1 MVFNKLRK
9 GERRSI
15 GHLRSPRGSIDETGN
30 PPFNGNGSSPNSP
43 LQPAASPVQSQ
54 SQQQSP
60 LHIKL
65 QQELAR
71 NAENSGTTLPSSPAS
86 PSSAGYNNN
95 ASSPTRQY
103 QSQNAAAR
111 PQSIAPSV
119 APSAMTTAPSQPLY
133 FPLATVHNPA
143 AAVLSASS
151 PPGRDAGWYMTTGVL
166 PTAVAGEESAG
177 LARSRSTRSSSLS
190 NRGYGTDNTQPTS
203 SLGRSAGPGALGSVQ
218 RQAAI
223 PELSPATE
231 KKYDQ
236 IYQATGLPDTNTSV
250 NTGEPIRSQQPPP
263 ALNAIRGV
271 QPSASGNTT
280 TTTTRYSQ
288 PQYIPESQPQD
299 LPLAVANAAG
309 AAQAHR
315 RQLSGSS
322 PRIGTG
328 AGQFPA
334 SSATGGKLDITTP
347 AIAEMERRQQQQQQ
361 QGYDPSKGQSRFTE
375 QMDLVGRTSEDTN
388 RLPYF
393 SSSSNGAGFGGDNN
407 NGAEEE
413 KSRAPTNRESGP
425 PFSSLMNPTANEY
438 RSGDT
443 MPASEIAQQ
452 RGHLPDQLLA
462 GQREGHPSSAAIGA
476 NPALLQQEQ
485 QQQPEPRTSQIPM
498 VATGMSSFNRGA
510 LASLPAGATRSP
522 ERSTRGDLP
531 VLPSTVQR
539 VEDPALA
546 TTGTGAVAGAAPH
559 VVQASTGHQGAAGA
573 VPLAVNPIQT
583 SPSGPREML
592 PTTAARNISP
602 TSPTSRAPVLPAPET
617 TRIQTYGPE
626 QQISR
631 VEPPKTQKKVIGS
644 EKRRFTE
651 TPIPRMSH
659 PSSGLSDS
667 PSNRALSILPS
678 GLAAAQLNA
687 PQSMQ
692 SQAANAGQQ
701 ETFGNVAQKIPHYMF
716 VTYEAH
722 VCEECVESDRR
733 MHRLQH
739 GGEEWAYE
747 YRDPSEERE
756 LPLSSSEESAGS
768 EQGPDREG
776 KQLLR
781 KTGRRDYQDKVSLV
795 PSSGRNDG
803 GQPCQCS
810 ECLKNRETV
819 RYAAENG
826 LIEKIFEGRRHPLS
840 ERIET
845 ITYTTIVRAPIIEET
860 IETVW
865 CEEPNCPDCLAKDE
879 EYRAAEYR
887 RLGENYPGAVIH
899 ETGSSASYER
909 EYGAKNL
916 WGLIS
921 DGRDGSGTR
930 EGENI
935 SDDKKRGLDILLSR
949 AGHPKY
955 NSLRGQQSKTEGR
968 IVGGED
974 ALLAHR
980 ERKMEGTVPQW
991 VKESEGYSV
1000 VDGNGNGG
1008 ETGLHSAGNM
1018 GLSYEGVRRALSHED
1033 PEVPFSTQHANDSAA
1048 RL

>member
-1 MVFNKLRK
+1 
-9 GERRSI
+9 
-15 GHLRSPRGSIDETGN
+15 
-30 PPFNGNGSSPNSP
+30 
-43 LQPAASPVQSQ
+43 
-54 SQQQSP
+54 
-60 LHIKL
+60 
-65 QQELAR
+65 
-71 NAENSGTTLPSSPAS
+71 
-86 PSSAGYNNN
+86 
-95 ASSPTRQY
+95 
-103 QSQNAAAR
+103 
-111 PQSIAPSV
+111 
-119 APSAMTTAPSQPLY
+119 MTTAPSQPLY

-151 PPGRDAGWYMTTGVL
+151 PPGRDAAGWYMTTGVL
-166 PTAVAGEESAG
+166 PTAIAGEESAG
-177 LARSRSTRSSSLS
+177 LARNRSTRSSSLS
-190 NRGYGTDNTQPTS
+190 KRGYGTDNTQPTS
-203 SLGRSAGPGALGSVQ
+203 SLGRSAGGGAGALGSVQ

-236 IYQATGLPDTNTSV
+236 IYQATGLPDTNA
-250 NTGEPIRSQQPPP
+250 NTGGSIRSQQPPP

-271 QPSASGNTT
+271 QPSAAGNT

-288 PQYIPESQPQD
+288 PQFIPENQPQD

-328 AGQFPA
+328 AAGGQFPA
-334 SSATGGKLDITTP
+334 SSAATGGKLDITTP
-347 AIAEMERRQQQQQQ
+347 AIAEMERRQEQQQQ

-393 SSSSNGAGFGGDNN
+393 SPSNGAGIVGDNN
-407 NGAEEE
+407 HNAKE
-413 KSRAPTNRESGP
+413 SRDLASNNNNRESGP

-452 RGHLPDQLLA
+452 RDRLPDQLLA
-462 GQREGHPSSAAIGA
+462 SQREGQPSSAAIGA
-476 NPALLQQEQ
+476 NPALLQQEQQ

-498 VATGMSSFNRGA
+498 VATGMSSYNRGA
-510 LASLPAGATRSP
+510 LATLPVGAAGQAARSP
-522 ERSTRGDLP
+522 ERNTRGELP
-531 VLPSTVQR
+531 VLPSTAQR

-546 TTGTGAVAGAAPH
+546 TTGPGVVAGAAPH
-559 VVQASTGHQGAAGA
+559 VGQASNSHQGGRGVLPAII
-573 VPLAVNPIQT
+573 PSQT
-583 SPSGPREML
+583 SPSGPREMM
-592 PTTAARNISP
+592 PTTAKNASP
-602 TSPTSRAPVLPAPET
+602 TATLPTRVPIAQET
-617 TRIQTYGPE
+617 TRTQTYGPE

-631 VEPPKTQKKVIGS
+631 VELPKTQKKVIGS

-659 PSSGLSDS
+659 PASGLSDS
-667 PSNRALSILPS
+667 PSNRTLSILPS
-678 GLAAAQLNA
+678 GLAAAQPNA
-687 PQSMQ
+687 P
-692 SQAANAGQQ
+692 GQG
-701 ETFGNVAQKIPHYMF
+701 TFGNVAQKIPHYMF

-747 YRDPSEERE
+747 YRDPSEERD
-756 LPLSSSEESAGS
+756 LPLSASNEEGAGGDQ
-768 EQGPDREG
+768 QGPDRQG
-776 KQLLR
+776 KQILR

-803 GQPCQCS
+803 GQPCQCP

-865 CEEPNCPDCLAKDE
+865 CEEPNCPACLAKDE

-899 ETGSSASYER
+899 ETGTSASYER

-916 WGLIS
+916 WGLTS

-930 EGENI
+930 EGESI

-1000 VDGNGNGG
+1000 DGTGSGG
-1008 ETGLHSAGNM
+1008 EAGLHTAGNTGM
-1018 GLSYEGVRRALSHED
+1018 SYEGVRRALSHED
-1033 PEVPFSTQHANDSAA
+1033 PEVPFSTQHENSSAA